1 MTSLQTTVRIGITN
15 GEWKRQ
21 NHVRVPRQGEGGGVT
36 HGVRR

>member
-21 NHVRVPRQGEGGGVT
+21 NHVRVPGARCNLSS
-36 HGVRR
+36 VRV